1 MNINMTHIP
10 NYIIVLDFVCY
21 RVIKIKLSDEEK
33 RLASSFDDL
42 DVFVDTLSDKYHFSL
57 SNSQW
62 MSVDEYKEDSFG
74 SINNEYIFYT
84 TEGFTQAPNGE
95 DIENCQLLGRAYGED
110 KHSAL
115 QNLLKEN
122 PWIERNDYNPSK
134 ISCEKLSSDT

>member
-1 MNINMTHIP
+1 MNIYMTQIP
-10 NYIIVLDFVCY
+10 NYIIVLDFVCH

-74 SINNEYIFYT
+74 PIDNEYIFYT

-95 DIENCQLLGRAYGED
+95 DNENCQLLGRAYGED
-110 KHSAL
+110 EHSAC

-122 PWIERNDYNPSK
+122 PWIVRNDYNPSK
-134 ISCEKLSSDT
+134 IFCEKLSSDT